1 MNKYFSQSLLNWIF
15 HNRDNLNKEQEDQLM
30 INEFQTTNYGLIGE
44 KIFEKYILLKQ
55 LNYESQFKI
64 DKFRLDY
71 KVMKD
76 KKVIYYE
83 IKTRRYNMTGTAGE
97 KILNVPHKYKNI
109 IKTDNDNLVIV
120 LIGLFPNDEQNQ
132 KYITFFKQ
140 NHTKFVKFTDLL
152 IKHCRQNIKPFLKW
166 VGGKSWLTEQLSN
179 LILSSNKHEYVE
191 PFIGGGSVM
200 FDLLNK
206 EIKFKK
212 IVINDLNGDL
222 INVYTTI
229 KYKVDELITEL
240 NKLQFQN
247 SSDEYYKLRD
257 EYNKLNSCVRKAA
270 LFIYLNKT
278 CFRGLYRTNKS
289 GEFNVPYG
297 NYKSINFDYNNIKLV
312 SDKMLLYNVEI
323 RTNDYTNLEYNN
335 CITYLDPPYY
345 NTFNDYSSVEFD
357 HERFFDFINSNSMNE
372 IIVSNSFDFI
382 TFIPIKFDNYV
393 LTVNDMINS
402 KTPNSKRYEIL
413 MIKNE
418 SNTCL
423 KINNHKFKLKKI
435 EPNSRIDTNLLMN
448 YLLNHGLISPNISI
462 PLGL

>member
-55 LNYESQFKI
+55 LNYESQFK
-64 DKFRLDY
+64 
-71 KVMKD
+71 VMKD

-97 KILNVPHKYKNI
+97 KILNVPHKYRNI

-120 LIGLFPNDEQNQ
+120 LIGLFSNDE
-132 KYITFFKQ
+132 Q

-152 IKHCRQNIKPFLKW
+152 IKHCRQSIKPFLKW

-297 NYKSINFDYNNIKLV
+297 NYKSINFDHNNIKLV

-323 RTNDYTNLEYNN
+323 HTSDYTSIEYND

-423 KINNHKFKLKKI
+423 KVNNHKFKLKKI
-435 EPNSRIDTNLLMN
+435 ELNSRIDTNLLMN

>member
-64 DKFRLDY
+64 T
-71 KVMKD
+71 KD

-83 IKTRRYNMTGTAGE
+83 VKTRRYNMTGTAGE
-97 KILNVPHKYKNI
+97 KILNVPHKYRNI
-109 IKTDNDNLVIV
+109 IKTDDDNLVIV

-212 IVINDLNGDL
+212 
-222 INVYTTI
+222 
-229 KYKVDELITEL
+229 
-240 NKLQFQN
+240 
-247 SSDEYYKLRD
+247 S
-257 EYNKLNSCVRKAA
+257 
-270 LFIYLNKT
+270 
-278 CFRGLYRTNKS
+278 
-289 GEFNVPYG
+289 
-297 NYKSINFDYNNIKLV
+297 
-312 SDKMLLYNVEI
+312 
-323 RTNDYTNLEYNN
+323 
-335 CITYLDPPYY
+335 
-345 NTFNDYSSVEFD
+345 
-357 HERFFDFINSNSMNE
+357 
-372 IIVSNSFDFI
+372 
-382 TFIPIKFDNYV
+382 
-393 LTVNDMINS
+393 
-402 KTPNSKRYEIL
+402 
-413 MIKNE
+413 
-418 SNTCL
+418 
-423 KINNHKFKLKKI
+423 
-435 EPNSRIDTNLLMN
+435 
-448 YLLNHGLISPNISI
+448 
-462 PLGL
+462 

>member
-1 MNKYFSQSLLNWIF
+1 
-15 HNRDNLNKEQEDQLM
+15 
-30 INEFQTTNYGLIGE
+30 
-44 KIFEKYILLKQ
+44 
-55 LNYESQFKI
+55 
-64 DKFRLDY
+64 
-71 KVMKD
+71 
-76 KKVIYYE
+76 
-83 IKTRRYNMTGTAGE
+83 
-97 KILNVPHKYKNI
+97 
-109 IKTDNDNLVIV
+109 
-120 LIGLFPNDEQNQ
+120 
-132 KYITFFKQ
+132 
-140 NHTKFVKFTDLL
+140 
-152 IKHCRQNIKPFLKW
+152 
-166 VGGKSWLTEQLSN
+166 
-179 LILSSNKHEYVE
+179 
-191 PFIGGGSVM
+191 M

-229 KYKVDELITEL
+229 KYKVDELVTEL

-323 RTNDYTNLEYNN
+323 HASDYTNFEYND

-357 HERFFDFINSNSMNE
+357 HERFFDFINSNSMDE

-393 LTVNDMINS
+393 PTVNDMINS

-418 SNTCL
+418 S
-423 KINNHKFKLKKI
+423 
-435 EPNSRIDTNLLMN
+435 
-448 YLLNHGLISPNISI
+448 
-462 PLGL
+462 